1 MGSIKFKNNP
11 KPEAMMPLDEALK
24 KRKKKGCVILK
35 TPKFESTDNSEQ
47 N

>member
-24 KRKKKGCVILK
+24 KRKKKGVCDL
-35 TPKFESTDNSEQ
+35 ENSKI
-47 N
+47 